1 MTQKYCK
8 YGVGAFLGLSMALS
22 VTSALA
28 YQFGPPPITEL
39 AEAGGS
45 QNRLSLYSQTTA
57 LDGSSLAPTLRGI
70 NFSSSTGDNSGAF
83 SGMFRLAQYT
93 DNRKAALSQA
103 SDSTGVLIGGGI
115 GKQWYFGAERN
126 FGLLLNGQMDYL
138 SFSYDTKLTNLS
150 TATIDNSQLA
160 LGVELGALYRI
171 FVSTATVTPF
181 VTAMKGSRTRNIS
194 TTSVCSNCA
203 VDYSYSDSATTM
215 GIDFMMGKFSATLLQ
230 TNASY
235 DSSASPSTNSTI
247 PTQKSTVTMF
257 VLGLNY

>member
-45 QNRLSLYSQTTA
+45 QNRFGLYSQATSYPE
-57 LDGSSLAPTLRGI
+57 DSLAPTLRGI
-70 NFSSSTGDNSGAF
+70 SFSSSTGDSSGAF

-93 DNRKAALSQA
+93 DNRTAVGAA
-103 SDSTGVLIGGGI
+103 SDSSGVLIGGGI